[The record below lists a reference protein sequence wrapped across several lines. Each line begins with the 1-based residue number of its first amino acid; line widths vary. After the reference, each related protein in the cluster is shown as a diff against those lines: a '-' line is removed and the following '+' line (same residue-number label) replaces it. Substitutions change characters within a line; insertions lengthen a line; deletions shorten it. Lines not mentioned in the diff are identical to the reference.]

1 MAFPEASII
10 IPNFNNGRESSV
22 DGDRN
27 LLDELLHS
35 LQSTLGE
42 DLARVEI
49 VIADDGSTDD
59 SLATAR
65 NWAAREGAGGRS
77 FLRLIELE
85 HEGVLSSVLNR
96 LMSETSAPI
105 VFRFDGDIVLR
116 SKGWLDRGLEAFASM
131 PGLGVLGGCQLDHLG
146 RVHSLGDL
154 LFHPHGYQHIGS
166 GLESPVDCP
175 GFQPDH
181 VMGCFHV
188 LRRAAFDEVGA
199 YDPELLR
206 GQTIDLGLA
215 LRTRGWTSW
224 TDPKIIF
231 SHHFALRSRRATG
244 ADSHDGINRSRAAFR
259 TKWGFDRTCP
269 DLDVMRSRLGASV
282 VPVYGPDVHD
292 SAGIDESQEV
302 LLNRVEL
309 VRGALRP
316 GVPTSVLSIGAGDGS
331 LEAELAEYGISV
343 TAIEDRPFALD
354 EFIGGAGLPPH
365 LLEDLGAIPI
375 ESGSIDLLLLDRAL
389 ERSGNPIRILEECH
403 RMLSADGVLL
413 LLVRSMTARDQ
424 LDDPRRFDRFTPSGL
439 RSFLSA
445 SGLFDS
451 IAVSRRP
458 MPCAEPGVL
467 FYALRRARHG
477 SSVIAEP
484 IECL

>member
-10 IPNFNNGRESSV
+10 IPNFNNGRESSLN
-22 DGDRN
+22 GDRN

-35 LQSTLGE
+35 LQSTLGD

-65 NWAAREGAGGRS
+65 SWAAREGAGGRG

-116 SKGWLDRGLEAFASM
+116 SEGWLDRGLEAFASM

-166 GLESPVDCP
+166 GLDAPVDRP

-188 LRRAAFDEVGA
+188 LRRAAFEEVGG
-199 YDPELLR
+199 YDPKLLR
-206 GQTIDLGLA
+206 GQTVDLGIA
-215 LRTRGWTSW
+215 LRTSGWTSW
-224 TDPKIIF
+224 IDPKIIY
-231 SHHFALRSRRATG
+231 SHHFGLRAGRATG
-244 ADSHDGINRSRAAFR
+244 ADSHDGIKRSQDAFR

-269 DLDVMRSRLGASV
+269 DLDEMRARLGTSV
-282 VPVYGPDVHD
+282 VPELESDLHDAVGIMDSQDV
-292 SAGIDESQEV
+292 
-302 LLNRVEL
+302 LFNRVEL

-316 GVPTSVLSIGAGDGS
+316 GVPTSVLSIGTGDGS
-331 LEAELAEYGISV
+331 VEAELAEYGISV
-343 TAIEDRPFALD
+343 TALEDRPSAL
-354 EFIGGAGLPPH
+354 EAFIGGAGLPPH
-365 LLEDLGAIPI
+365 LLEDLGAIPV

-389 ERSGNPIRILEECH
+389 ERSANPIRILKECH
-403 RMLSADGVLL
+403 RMLSTDGVLL
-413 LLVRSMTARDQ
+413 LLARSMTALEQ
-424 LDDPRRFDRFTPSGL
+424 LDDPRRCDRFTPSGL
-439 RSFLSA
+439 RAFLSG
-445 SGLFDS
+445 SGLFS
-451 IAVSRRP
+451 SVGVSRRP

-467 FYALRRARHG
+467 LYPLRRATG
-477 SSVIAEP
+477 GGGVITEP